1 MGKTKLNFNIM
12 ITFFLIIVIIFSL
25 FYGAVKVPIPEVIKI
40 LLNKTGITNFDIMK
54 KVLFQLYIM

>member
-40 LLNKTGITNFDIMK
+40 LLKC
-54 KVLFQLYIM
+54 